1 MPADGHGAARERWMG
16 AQEAASFLGVH
27 RSTLHAAVRQR
38 LIVPDSQTPGGH
50 LRFSLA
56 TLEAFRARLAQGPAA
71 GGVDNYATERTLTR
85 LAHLLVTGVESEQ
98 ICQAAVAEVRT
109 GLPGVDMCAVMTRA
123 GDPSDRLRLRVVAQ
137 DNYPATAFADYAR
150 LHSTFRFA
158 TIDVLRDGV
167 AAVCEDTA
175 RQPLHT
181 GTARLCRRSRVGAYA
196 IMPLRG
202 REEALG
208 VLACAGY
215 APRTFDERELAFL
228 QGVGDMLATALSA
241 AKRHA
246 RLAANLAT
254 GSALIRAA
262 LSPCHDTGSAEAAA
276 DGNAAR
282 LGAAFLHLT
291 GALEVCALG
300 FGSDLPPRH
309 PRLREL
315 ACRACAADEPVHEA
329 WSEGGTLHTGIA
341 ASVPV
346 RGPLRGGVA
355 ALWHGERPLPGADHA
370 LLVTFAGAYLLAL
383 GLN

>member
-50 LRFSLA
+50 LRFSLS
-56 TLEAFRARLAQGPAA
+56 TLEAFRARLARGPA
-71 GGVDNYATERTLTR
+71 GSGSHSMPERTLAR
-85 LAHLLVTGVESEQ
+85 LAHLLVSGAESEQ
-98 ICQAAVAEVRT
+98 ICQAAVAEVRAA
-109 GLPGVDMCAVMTRA
+109 LPGVDMCAVMTRA
-123 GDPSDRLRLRVVAQ
+123 GDPRDRLRLRVAAQ

-175 RQPLHT
+175 REPLHT
-181 GTARLCRRSRVGAYA
+181 GTARLCRRSGVGAYA
-196 IMPLRG
+196 IVPLRG
-202 REEALG
+202 HEEARG
-208 VLACAGY
+208 VLVSSCY
-215 APRTFDERELAFL
+215 APRSFDERDLAFL
-228 QGVGDMLATALSA
+228 QGVGDLLATAFSA
-241 AKRHA
+241 EERQA

-254 GSALIRAA
+254 GSVLIRAA
-262 LSPCHDTGSAEAAA
+262 LSSRQDTGRAEAAA
-276 DGNAAR
+276 HHKAAR
-282 LGAAFLHLT
+282 LGAAFLHLS
-291 GALEVCALG
+291 GAIEVCALG
-300 FGSDLPPRH
+300 FGSDLSARH
-309 PRLREL
+309 PRLGEL
-315 ACRACAADEPVHEA
+315 ACRACAGDEPVHEA

-341 ASVPV
+341 ASVPIY
-346 RGPLRGGVA
+346 GPLRGGVA
-355 ALWHGERPLPGADHA
+355 ALWHGERPLPEADHA